1 MRLGL
6 LGGTFD
12 PPHLGHLRV
21 ARIAQ
26 DRARLDAVLFVPC
39 FRQPL
44 KPQPPAAS
52 GYHRAAMV
60 ALALSGKTHWSLET
74 AELERG
80 GTSYTADTVDLL
92 MSGMAGAEIFLLL
105 GADSLASFHR
115 WKRHRFLLEACRIV
129 AVPRPGVDLAASV
142 PSAWRDRVLLASARP
157 SRISST
163 MVRARAAKGESL
175 TGWTT
180 AAVARYI
187 VREGLYGAATPH
199 MARGRHS

>member
-12 PPHLGHLRV
+12 PPHHGHLRV

-44 KPQPPAAS
+44 KPRPPAAS

-60 ALALSGKTHWSLET
+60 ALALSGRTDWGLET
-74 AELERG
+74 AELERK
-80 GTSYTADTVDLL
+80 GTSYTADTVELL
-92 MSGMAGAEIFLLL
+92 MSRMPGAEVFLLL
-105 GADSLASFHR
+105 GADSLASFRR
-115 WKRHRFLLEACRIV
+115 WKRYGFLLEACRIV

-142 PSAWRDRVLLASARP
+142 PSTWRDRVLLASARP
-157 SRISST
+157 SRVSST
-163 MVRARAAKGESL
+163 MVRARAARGESL
-175 TGWTT
+175 TGW
-180 AAVARYI
+180 APASVARYI
-187 VREGLYGAATPH
+187 VREGLYGAAAPH
-199 MARGRHS
+199 IARGRHS